1 MMKVVITNEML
12 DLLLKIERNKVSVS
26 SARLPLS
33 LLAKLRKNTKKKTSF
48 ATNKIEG
55 NPLSEEQADNAME
68 DSHKHGLSPE
78 QEMRNVYL
86 ALTSLEARL
95 EKKEPVS
102 LKLIFDIQAMVMAGA
117 SKEKIGIRGEMP
129 PGVLFAVYDS
139 ESGSPDYIPPEAKDV
154 RPLLSS
160 LIEYITNSSDH
171 PIIKAAV
178 AHYELVSIHPFEDGN
193 GRTARLLCDYIL
205 DYYGYGFNRLG
216 SLDEYF
222 FYNLDEYYASL
233 QMGLPALY
241 YDGRNNPPHPEIWIL
256 YFLRMMDLCSS
267 KVAELSLGSAR
278 SQISASLSHLSKR
291 DKAFLGYLLKN
302 DISSFRPID
311 LVKRIKKSNRTIA
324 IYAASLVENGFLL
337 PSLKKER
344 ITSYSLDSFAL
355 ENKSEIIDEL
365 KK

>member
-1 MMKVVITNEML
+1 MKVTINNEML
-12 DLLLKIERNKVSVS
+12 ALLLKIERNKVFVS

-55 NPLSEEQADNAME
+55 NPLSEEQADKAME
-68 DSHKHGLSPE
+68 DPHKHGLSPE

-86 ALTSLEARL
+86 ALTLLEAKL

-102 LKLIFDIQAMVMAGA
+102 LQLVLDIQATVMAGA
-117 SKEKIGIRGEMP
+117 SKEKIGLRGEMP

-139 ESGSPDYIPPEAKDV
+139 RSGSPGYIPPEAQDV
-154 RPLLSS
+154 KPLLSN
-160 LIEYITNSSDH
+160 LMDYLMNSTDH

-178 AHYELVSIHPFEDGN
+178 AHYELVTIHPFEDGN

-241 YDGRNNPPHPEIWIL
+241 YDGRNNPPHSEVWIL
-256 YFLRMMDLCSS
+256 YFLRMMDLYSS

-278 SQISASLSHLSKR
+278 SQISASLSHLSKA

-302 DISSFRPID
+302 DISAFRPID
-311 LVKRIKKSNRTIA
+311 LVKKVKKSNRTIA
-324 IYAASLVENGFLL
+324 IYAASLSENGFLI
-337 PSLKKER
+337 PSLKKKR
-344 ITSYSLDSFAL
+344 ITSYSLDSFASD
-355 ENKSEIIDEL
+355 NKEEILDEL